1 MRQDQKRDLLEKN
14 RIDEAVETK
23 FARYLVNKFYDNQE
37 RRKPWTKPVKCL
49 CKGKNV
55 SYVHGR
61 IVPCGKY
68 KCQQYV
74 NKLRRELLMSSK
86 EMTERKQNTAFW
98 KQMRAAS
105 RGRVYE
111 YAKKHGISH
120 EAANVELQMWDILE
134 SELKEFLRIESEY
147 YHHPEEE

>member
-1 MRQDQKRDLLEKN
+1 MRRDQERALEISKQES
-14 RIDEAVETK
+14 EAVETK

-49 CKGKNV
+49 CKGKYV

-61 IVPCGKY
+61 TVPCGKY

-98 KQMRAAS
+98 KQMRAAN

-111 YAKKHGISH
+111 YAKKHGITH
-120 EAANVELQMWDILE
+120 AAADVELQMWDILE
-134 SELKEFLRIESEY
+134 FELKEFIRIESEY
-147 YHHPEEE
+147 YYHSEEE

>member
-1 MRQDQKRDLLEKN
+1 MRRDQKRALEISK
-14 RIDEAVETK
+14 RESEAVETK

-49 CKGKNV
+49 CKGKYV

-61 IVPCGKY
+61 TVPCGKY

-74 NKLRRELLMSSK
+74 NKLRRELLMTSK

-98 KQMRAAS
+98 KQMRAAN

-120 EAANVELQMWDILE
+120 AAADVELQMWDILE
-134 SELKEFLRIESEY
+134 SELKEFIKIESEY
-147 YHHPEEE
+147 YFHSEEE